1 MNQGTP
7 DQRQRILVVDDEPH
21 IVRVV
26 ALKMQNAGFEVATA
40 ADGEEAYEAALEFA
54 PHLIITDFTMPF
66 MTGLDLSIKLRR
78 DERTKDIPVVMLTA
92 RGYGLP
98 REDLE
103 KTNIK
108 TVMSKPFGPRDLLAT
123 VESILMGGQ
132 GNPGRTTTNEYRSD
146 AA

>member
-1 MNQGTP
+1 MSTNPTNGG
-7 DQRQRILVVDDEPH
+7 RRILIVDDEPH

-26 ALKMQNAGFEVATA
+26 ALKMQNAGFEVETA
-40 ADGEEAYEAALEFA
+40 ADGEEAYETAIEFL
-54 PHLIITDFTMPF
+54 PQIIITDFTMPF
-66 MTGLDLSIKLRR
+66 MTGLDLAIKLKR
-78 DERTKDIPVVMLTA
+78 DERTATIPVVMLTA
-92 RGYGLP
+92 RGYGLS

-123 VESILMGGQ
+123 VNAILDGTHSEQ
-132 GNPGRTTTNEYRSD
+132 SQRRAD

>member
-1 MNQGTP
+1 MTTESNNP
-7 DQRQRILVVDDEPH
+7 ARRILVVDDEPH

-26 ALKMQNAGFEVATA
+26 AIKMQNAGFEVATA
-40 ADGEEAYEAALEFA
+40 ADGEEAYEAALEFR
-54 PHLIITDFTMPF
+54 PDIIITDFTMPF
-66 MTGLDLSIKLRR
+66 LTGLDLSIKLRR

-92 RGYGLP
+92 RGYGLS
-98 REDLE
+98 REDLA

-123 VESILMGGQ
+123 VEAILAGASVS
-132 GNPGRTTTNEYRSD
+132 PNEHRSE